1 MSLDWK
7 IGDKLL
13 CIDAMPIGPWPTGL
27 VAGQEYA
34 LKDWHPCKETF
45 VAVGIGGAC
54 FCPHCGTAR
63 ATYFHFAWRF
73 IKQDPLLI
81 YREAEE
87 RQMEK
92 IKRHAEN
99 YNMGPRKLSEVLG
112 AFDKAHRKILIH
124 RGNDPLVHEGNVENI
139 NDFWRRMYE
148 TYRKG

>member
-1 MSLDWK
+1 MSRNWK

-13 CIDAMPIGPWPTGL
+13 CIDAIQIDPWPTGL

-45 VAVGIGGAC
+45 VDVGIGGEC
-54 FCPHCGTAR
+54 FCPYCGTAR

-81 YREAEE
+81 YKEAEE
-87 RQMEK
+87 RNLDKQR
-92 IKRHAEN
+92 RHAMN
-99 YNMGPRKLSEVLG
+99 YSAGPA
-112 AFDKAHRKILIH
+112 AFLKIGKDREKILIH